1 MDLVK
6 DAVWG
11 HIVAIVETNMVEEG
25 VMKVTLNDPD
35 RYNALTPALIDG
47 LSDVFASIR
56 HDREV
61 RVVLLEGNG
70 RGFCAGADM
79 SGTGGVP
86 ERARGRGPVGFVHEM
101 QEHLMDVV
109 LAIHETPQP
118 VIAALHGAV
127 VGGGLAL
134 ALTCDL
140 RIASDDAFFA
150 SHFIRVGLSSCD
162 LGTSY
167 WLPRI
172 CGPTIAAELMLTGR
186 RFSAEEA
193 REYGVL
199 NRVTSGEERLP
210 MALELARM
218 IAENSEYGVRMTK
231 VGMWANLDAPSLR
244 SAMEL
249 ENRTQV
255 LGTFTGNMTEA
266 GAAFREKRTPEWKS
280 M

>member
-1 MDLVK
+1 M
-6 DAVWG
+6 
-11 HIVAIVETNMVEEG
+11 AIVESTVNDVGIMTVS
-25 VMKVTLNDPD
+25 LNDPD

-47 LSDVFASIR
+47 LAETFAALR
-56 HDREV
+56 RDRDV
-61 RVVLLEGNG
+61 RVVVLTANG

-86 ERARGRGPVGFVHEM
+86 DRSRGRGPVGFVHEM
-101 QEHLMDVV
+101 QEHLMEVV

-118 VIAALHGAV
+118 VIAAMHGAV

-140 RIASDDAFFA
+140 RIATTDAFFA

-186 RFSAEEA
+186 RFGAEEA
-193 REYGVL
+193 REFGIL
-199 NRVTSGEERLP
+199 NRVVDSDNL
-210 MALELARM
+210 MSSSLELAEM

-231 VGMWANLDAPSLR
+231 VGMWANLDASSLR

-266 GAAFREKRTPEWKS
+266 GEAFREKRAPKWKA

>member
-1 MDLVK
+1 MGIIETTM
-6 DAVWG
+6 AVD
-11 HIVAIVETNMVEEG
+11 G
-25 VMKVTLNDPD
+25 VMTVTLNDPD

-47 LSDVFASIR
+47 LSDAFAAIR
-56 HDREV
+56 HDRSV
-61 RVVLLEGNG
+61 RVVILTGAG

-86 ERARGRGPVGFVHEM
+86 DRARGRGPVGFVHEM
-101 QEHLMDVV
+101 QEHLMEVV

-134 ALTCDL
+134 ALTCDM
-140 RIASDDAFFA
+140 RVATADAFFA

-186 RFSAEEA
+186 RFTAEEA
-193 REYGVL
+193 REFGVV
-199 NRVTSGEERLP
+199 NRVTTGEEL
-210 MALELARM
+210 MSSALELAGM
-218 IAENSEYGVRMTK
+218 VADNSEYGVRMTK

-255 LGTFTGNMTEA
+255 LGTFTENMTEA
-266 GAAFREKRTPEWKS
+266 GEAFREKRAPVWKP

>member
-1 MDLVK
+1 M
-6 DAVWG
+6 
-11 HIVAIVETNMVEEG
+11 T
-25 VMKVTLNDPD
+25 VTLNDPE

-47 LSDVFASIR
+47 LSAVFASIR
-56 HDREV
+56 HDRNV
-61 RVVLLEGNG
+61 RVVVLTANG

-86 ERARGRGPVGFVHEM
+86 ERSRGRGPVGFVHEM

-140 RIASDDAFFA
+140 RIATSDAFFA

-193 REYGVL
+193 IQFGVL
-199 NRVTSGEERLP
+199 NRVTTSEMLMP
-210 MALELARM
+210 SAIELAEM
-218 IAENSEYGVRMTK
+218 IADNSEYGVRMTK
-231 VGMWANLDAPSLR
+231 VGMWANLDASSLR
-244 SAMEL
+244 AAMEL

-266 GAAFREKRTPEWKS
+266 GEAFREKRSPEWKP

>member
-1 MDLVK
+1 M
-6 DAVWG
+6 
-11 HIVAIVETNMVEEG
+11 AIVETAMVGEG
-25 VMKVTLNDPD
+25 ILRVSLNDPD

-47 LSDVFASIR
+47 LSYAFAAIR

-61 RVVLLEGNG
+61 RVVILDGNG

-86 ERARGRGPVGFVHEM
+86 DRARDRGPVGFIHEM

-118 VIAALHGAV
+118 VIASLHGAV

-140 RIASDDAFFA
+140 RIATEDAFFA

-186 RFSAEEA
+186 RFTAEEA
-193 REYGVL
+193 RSYGVL
-199 NRVTSGEERLP
+199 NRVTSSEALLP
-210 MALELARM
+210 TALELAAM
-218 IAENSEYGVRMTK
+218 VADNSEYGVRMTK
-231 VGMWANLDAPSLR
+231 VGMWANLDASSLR
-244 SAMEL
+244 AAMEL

-266 GAAFREKRTPEWKS
+266 GEAFREKRAPEWKP

>member
-1 MDLVK
+1 M
-6 DAVWG
+6 
-11 HIVAIVETNMVEEG
+11 AIVEQELVG
-25 VMKVTLNDPD
+25 DGILRVSLNDPD

-47 LSDVFASIR
+47 LSETFAAIR
-56 HDREV
+56 RDREV
-61 RVVLLEGNG
+61 RVVILDGNG

-86 ERARGRGPVGFVHEM
+86 DRSRGRGPVGFVHEM
-101 QEHLMDVV
+101 QEHLMEVV

-118 VIAALHGAV
+118 VVAALHGAV

-140 RIASDDAFFA
+140 RVASADAFFA

-186 RFSAEEA
+186 RFSADEA
-193 REYGVL
+193 RDYGVL
-199 NRVTSGEERLP
+199 NRVTTADELQTT
-210 MALELARM
+210 ALELAGM

-231 VGMWANLDAPSLR
+231 VGMWANLDASSLR
-244 SAMEL
+244 AAMEL

-255 LGTFTGNMTEA
+255 LGTFTGNMSEA
-266 GAAFREKRTPEWKS
+266 GEAFREKRAPEWKQ

>member
-1 MDLVK
+1 
-6 DAVWG
+6 
-11 HIVAIVETNMVEEG
+11 
-25 VMKVTLNDPD
+25 
-35 RYNALTPALIDG
+35 
-47 LSDVFASIR
+47 
-56 HDREV
+56 
-61 RVVLLEGNG
+61 
-70 RGFCAGADM
+70 
-79 SGTGGVP
+79 
-86 ERARGRGPVGFVHEM
+86 M

-140 RIASDDAFFA
+140 RIATSDAFFA

-193 REYGVL
+193 IRFGVL
-199 NRVTSGEERLP
+199 NRVTTSEMLMP
-210 MALELARM
+210 SAIELAEM
-218 IAENSEYGVRMTK
+218 IADNSEYGVRMTK
-231 VGMWANLDAPSLR
+231 VGMWANLDASSLR
-244 SAMEL
+244 AAMEL

-266 GAAFREKRTPEWKS
+266 GEAFREKRSPEWKP

>member
-1 MDLVK
+1 M
-6 DAVWG
+6 
-11 HIVAIVETNMVEEG
+11 AIVESSMSGNGIMT
-25 VMKVTLNDPD
+25 VTLNDPD
-35 RYNALTPALIDG
+35 RYNALTPDLIDG
-47 LSDVFASIR
+47 LAEIIAAIR
-56 HDREV
+56 RDRTV
-61 RVVLLEGNG
+61 RVVVLTANG

-86 ERARGRGPVGFVHEM
+86 ERSRGRGPVGFVHEM
-101 QEHLMDVV
+101 QEHLMEVV
-109 LAIHETPQP
+109 LALHELPQP
-118 VIAALHGAV
+118 VIAAMHGAV

-140 RIASDDAFFA
+140 RIATDDAFFA

-193 REYGVL
+193 LEYGVL
-199 NRVTSGEERLP
+199 NRVTSGEQL
-210 MALELARM
+210 MATATELAEM
-218 IAENSEYGVRMTK
+218 IAENSEFGVRMTK
-231 VGMWANLDAPSLR
+231 VGMWANLDASSLR
-244 SAMEL
+244 AAMEL

-266 GAAFREKRTPEWKS
+266 GEAFREKRAPEWKP

>member
-1 MDLVK
+1 M
-6 DAVWG
+6 
-11 HIVAIVETNMVEEG
+11 AIVESSMSGNGIMT
-25 VMKVTLNDPD
+25 VTLNDPD
-35 RYNALTPALIDG
+35 RYNALTPDLIDG
-47 LSDVFASIR
+47 LAAIIAAIR
-56 HDREV
+56 RDRTV
-61 RVVLLEGNG
+61 RVVVLTANG

-86 ERARGRGPVGFVHEM
+86 ERSRGRGPVGFVHEM
-101 QEHLMDVV
+101 QEHLMEVV
-109 LAIHETPQP
+109 LALHELPQP
-118 VIAALHGAV
+118 VIAAMHGAV

-140 RIASDDAFFA
+140 RIATDDAFFA

-186 RFSAEEA
+186 RFSADEA
-193 REYGVL
+193 LEYGVL
-199 NRVTSGEERLP
+199 NRVTSGEQL
-210 MALELARM
+210 MATATELAEM
-218 IAENSEYGVRMTK
+218 IAENSEFGVRMTK
-231 VGMWANLDAPSLR
+231 VGMWANLDASSLR
-244 SAMEL
+244 AAMEL

-266 GAAFREKRTPEWKS
+266 GEAFREKRAPEWKP

>member
-1 MDLVK
+1 M
-6 DAVWG
+6 
-11 HIVAIVETNMVEEG
+11 E
-25 VMKVTLNDPD
+25 
-35 RYNALTPALIDG
+35 
-47 LSDVFASIR
+47 
-56 HDREV
+56 
-61 RVVLLEGNG
+61 
-70 RGFCAGADM
+70 
-79 SGTGGVP
+79 
-86 ERARGRGPVGFVHEM
+86 
-101 QEHLMDVV
+101 VV
-109 LAIHETPQP
+109 LALHELPQP
-118 VIAALHGAV
+118 VIAAMHGAV

-140 RIASDDAFFA
+140 RIATDDAFFA

-193 REYGVL
+193 LEYGVL
-199 NRVTSGEERLP
+199 NRVTSGEQL
-210 MALELARM
+210 MATATELAGM
-218 IAENSEYGVRMTK
+218 IAENSEFGVRMTK
-231 VGMWANLDAPSLR
+231 VGMWANLDASSLR
-244 SAMEL
+244 AAMEL

-266 GAAFREKRTPEWKS
+266 GEAFREKRPPEWKP

>member
-1 MDLVK
+1 MAL
-6 DAVWG
+6 
-11 HIVAIVETNMVEEG
+11 VETAMTIDG
-25 VMKVTLNDPD
+25 VMTVTLDDPD

-47 LSDVFASIR
+47 LSDAFTSIR
-56 HDREV
+56 RDRSV
-61 RVVLLEGNG
+61 RVVILTANG

-86 ERARGRGPVGFVHEM
+86 DRSRGRGPVGFIHEM

-134 ALTCDL
+134 ALTCDM
-140 RIASDDAFFA
+140 RVASDDAFFA

-186 RFSAEEA
+186 RFTADEA
-193 REYGVL
+193 RGYGIL
-199 NRVTSGEERLP
+199 NRVTTRETLLST
-210 MALELARM
+210 ALELAEAV
-218 IAENSEYGVRMTK
+218 AENSEYGVRMTK
-231 VGMWANLDAPSLR
+231 VGMWANLDASSLR

-266 GAAFREKRTPEWKS
+266 GEAFREKRAPEWKP